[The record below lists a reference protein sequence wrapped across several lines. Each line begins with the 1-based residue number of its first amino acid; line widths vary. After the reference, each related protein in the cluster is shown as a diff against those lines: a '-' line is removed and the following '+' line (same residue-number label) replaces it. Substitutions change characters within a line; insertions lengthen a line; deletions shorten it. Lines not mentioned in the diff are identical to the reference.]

1 MKCSIICIWPLV
13 NQPWESPSLVSGLGD
28 LIRDSPEAVD
38 SETLMDYRISAL
50 ELVAHALHAGK
61 LVDVKIEKAYAPKRM
76 E

>member
-1 MKCSIICIWPLV
+1 MEE

-38 SETLMDYRISAL
+38 PEILHDYRGSAL
-50 ELVAHALHAGK
+50 ELLAHALTAGK
-61 LVDVKIEKAYAPKRM
+61 VVEIKNENAYTPRRM